1 MEGSDANA
9 VAEARAGN
17 HDAFRVL
24 VERHSRAVFRLAFRI
39 TGNEHDADDIVQETF
54 LRAFRQLGRFED
66 RSTFGTWIHRI
77 AANCAMDVMRERQRR
92 EARGPQRAFRSAL
105 GWDGWYDDP
114 DESAM
119 SEIPSVSD
127 PGPERLALGS
137 ELQERVEQAMSRL
150 SVLERAAFVL
160 RHFEGRSIAE
170 IGSTLGLRENAVKH
184 SIFRAVKKVRLALEP
199 ALRSPRPMT

>member
-1 MEGSDANA
+1 MDGSDTNA
-9 VAEARAGN
+9 VALARAGD

-39 TGNEHDADDIVQETF
+39 TGNEHDADDVVQETF
-54 LRAFRQLGRFED
+54 LRAYRQLGRFED
-66 RSTFGTWIHRI
+66 RSAFGTWLHRI

-92 EARGPQRAFRSAL
+92 DN
-105 GWDGWYDDP
+105 WHDDT
-114 DESAM
+114 DESEM
-119 SEIPSVSD
+119 SEIPNANE
-127 PGPERLALGS
+127 PTPERLALGS
-137 ELQERVEQAMSRL
+137 EMQERVDAAMTRL

-170 IGSTLGLRENAVKH
+170 IGQLLNLRDNAVKH

-199 ALRSPRPMT
+199 ALRPTR

>member
-9 VAEARAGN
+9 VAQARGGD

-54 LRAFRQLGRFED
+54 LRAYRQLGRFED

-92 EARGPQRAFRSAL
+92 DGRPPQRGCRAGDP
-105 GWDGWYDDP
+105 GWHDDT
-114 DESAM
+114 DEPEM
-119 SEIPSVSD
+119 SEIPSISD

-137 ELQERVEQAMSRL
+137 ELQARVERAMSRL

-160 RHFEGRSIAE
+160 RHLEGRSIAE
-170 IGSTLGLRENAVKH
+170 IGRMLGLRDTAVKH

-199 ALRSPRPMT
+199 ALGSPRPSR